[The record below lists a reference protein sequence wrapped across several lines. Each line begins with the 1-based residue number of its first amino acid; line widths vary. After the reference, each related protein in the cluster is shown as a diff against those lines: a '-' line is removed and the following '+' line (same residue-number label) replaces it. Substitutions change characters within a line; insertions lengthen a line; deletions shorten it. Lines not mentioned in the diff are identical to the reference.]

1 MTVNVTLVF
10 KEQPRVQGVVAT
22 VPVDEPFRVNHT
34 VMAAVPGG
42 ARIGGRPWPGPWD
55 FAAEGPQRL
64 RGQGRPQAAA
74 AGGAQQP

>member
-1 MTVNVTLVF
+1 MNVSLVLLF
-10 KEQPRVQGVVAT
+10 EPRVQGVVAT
-22 VPVDEPFRVNHT
+22 VPVNEPFRVNHT

-74 AGGAQQP
+74 AGGAEQP